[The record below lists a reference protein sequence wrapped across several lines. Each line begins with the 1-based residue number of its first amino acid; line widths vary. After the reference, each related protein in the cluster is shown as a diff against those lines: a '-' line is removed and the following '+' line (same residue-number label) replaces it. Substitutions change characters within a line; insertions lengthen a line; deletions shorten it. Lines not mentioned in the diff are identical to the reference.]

1 LGGSFKNSAGTF
13 DIDLL
18 AIGRIGY
25 RFSNTDHGGE
35 MKDVGDIPHGLGQEF
50 SIENRAL
57 EKMAGQAGETISVS
71 GGEIIENIDGST
83 GLEETNKVA
92 SNKACSPRDEKFH
105 RRRIVPN
112 S

>member
-25 RFSNTDHGGE
+25 RFSNTDHSGE
-35 MKDVGDIPHGLGQEF
+35 MKDVGDILHCFGEDF
-50 SIENRAL
+50 SIENRTL
-57 EKMAGQAGETISVS
+57 KKKAGQAGETISVS

>member
-1 LGGSFKNSAGTF
+1 LGRGFEDSAGTF
-13 DIDLL
+13 NVDLL

-35 MKDVGDIPHGLGQEF
+35 MKDVCDILHRFGEEF
-50 SIENRAL
+50 SIENRTL
-57 EKMAGQAGETISVS
+57 KKMAWQAGESIPVS
-71 GGEIIENIDGST
+71 GGEIVENIDGST

-92 SNKACSPRDEKFH
+92 SNEACSPRDEKFH